1 MLGIVGPSGGGKTT
15 LLRVLAGLRH
25 PTEGEMLVA
34 GVPVGRVDLAWWRSK
49 VALVPQAAGLMTGTV
64 AANIDMLRGLDPEQ
78 LRRAAER
85 AQMERDIENIGGF
98 DTPLSRHAQA
108 LSGGQ
113 LQRLS
118 IARALAGDPEI
129 LLLDEPTSALD
140 VATEERLSEVLES
153 LRGSVTMV
161 IVAHRLSTVA
171 ACDRVL
177 VLDKGRIIAD
187 GPPSD
192 VLDQF
197 GRTGVSGWELV
208 EDPT

>member
-1 MLGIVGPSGGGKTT
+1 M
-15 LLRVLAGLRH
+15 
-25 PTEGEMLVA
+25 
-34 GVPVGRVDLAWWRSK
+34 
-49 VALVPQAAGLMTGTV
+49 PQAAGLMTGTV